1 MEKMLFT
8 TDTVPVGME
17 IKKMYPM
24 TQFTGRIEI
33 SNKGLFRAVMDK
45 NRNEYQEIMESFARH
60 APVEANAI
68 IGVQISTSAQKLDDG
83 TFLYVTYIGT
93 PAVIGDIE

>member
-8 TDTVPVGME
+8 TDNVPVGME

-33 SNKGLFRAVMDK
+33 SNKGLVRAVMDK
-45 NRNEYQEIMESFARH
+45 NRNESQ
-60 APVEANAI
+60 V
-68 IGVQISTSAQKLDDG
+68 
-83 TFLYVTYIGT
+83 
-93 PAVIGDIE
+93 